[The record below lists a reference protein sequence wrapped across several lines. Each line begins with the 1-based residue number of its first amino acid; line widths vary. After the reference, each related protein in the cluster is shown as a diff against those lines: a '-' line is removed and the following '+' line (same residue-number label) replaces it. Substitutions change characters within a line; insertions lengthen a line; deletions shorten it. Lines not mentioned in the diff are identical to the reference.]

1 MMNNNEKKAEIKAYL
16 SDARTAV
23 FTAVSPLIPADW
35 AKPIY
40 SEGSTWQI
48 SDILRHVADSQ
59 SGMMQLMQGIQAGG
73 GGVPEDFDLAR
84 WNAKRVK
91 KYEEKSPADLLAK
104 LEQDQVDLFAF
115 IDGLEAGDWQKS
127 GRHAS
132 LRIMSIEE
140 ICRLIADHETL
151 HADEITAALS
161 A

>member
-1 MMNNNEKKAEIKAYL
+1 MNNNEKKTEIKVYL
-16 SDARTAV
+16 SDARAALL
-23 FTAVSPLIPADW
+23 TAVSPLTAADW

-91 KYEEKSPADLLAK
+91 KYEEKSPADLLAQ
-104 LEQDQVDLFAF
+104 LEQEQVALFAF
-115 IDGLEAGDWQKS
+115 IDGLEADDWEKS
-127 GRHAS
+127 GRHAT

-140 ICRLIADHETL
+140 ICRLIADHETI
-151 HADEITAALS
+151 HAGEITTALCK
-161 A
+161 